1 MTLIKIT
8 SKDAEKVARAFSNL
22 IGKDG
27 LKRIQR
33 KAVSDVGSRIRKDA
47 RSIGP
52 AVFGTAITNL
62 RIQGKAPAR
71 GATNPAYKLYMA
83 RSFPVA
89 KLRASLRK
97 VTRKGG
103 RQSLTI
109 APPHQDKQHFSAVE
123 RVGRAFRLLK
133 AGPLPSRFIGD
144 IATGARRAFADPDD
158 GGIAELAALRRKAE
172 KDLPETVAQQ
182 ITEYFKRRQT

>member
-33 KAVSDVGSRIRKDA
+33 KAVSDVGSRIRKYA

>member
-8 SKDAEKVARAFSNL
+8 SKDAEKVARAFNNL

-27 LKRIQR
+27 LQGIQR
-33 KAVSDVGSRIRKDA
+33 KAVADVGARLRKDA

-109 APPHQDKQHFSAVE
+109 APPHQDKQRFGAVE
-123 RVGRAFRLLK
+123 RVGRAFRLLP
-133 AGPLPSRFIGD
+133 AGPLPARFLGN

-172 KDLPETVAQQ
+172 KSLPETVAQQ

>member
-133 AGPLPSRFIGD
+133 AGPLPSRFVGD

>member
-8 SKDAEKVARAFSNL
+8 SADAEKIARAFNDIISA
-22 IGKDG
+22 KG
-27 LKRIQR
+27 LTAIRR
-33 KAVSDVGSRIRKDA
+33 RSVNAVGSDLRKSA
-47 RSIGP
+47 RVLAP
-52 AVFGTAITNL
+52 AAYGTTAASLN
-62 RIQGKAPAR
+62 IQGKAASP
-71 GATNPAYKLYMA
+71 GSDNPKYVLRMA
-83 RSFPVA
+83 SGFPVG

-123 RVGRAFRLLK
+123 RVGRAFRLLP
-133 AGPLPSRFIGD
+133 AGPLPSRFIGN
-144 IATGARRAFADPDD
+144 ISTRTRRAFADPDD

-172 KDLPETVAQQ
+172 KSLPETVAQQ
-182 ITEYFKRRQT
+182 ITEHFKRRRN

>member
-1 MTLIKIT
+1 MG
-8 SKDAEKVARAFSNL
+8 ARL
-22 IGKDG
+22 
-27 LKRIQR
+27 
-33 KAVSDVGSRIRKDA
+33 RKDA

-71 GATNPAYKLYMA
+71 GATNPAYKLNMA

-123 RVGRAFRLLK
+123 RVGRAFRLLPGRPTARRGSLATSQPAPDVHLRTLTT
-133 AGPLPSRFIGD
+133 AGLPSWRRC
-144 IATGARRAFADPDD
+144 GARPKRS
-158 GGIAELAALRRKAE
+158 
-172 KDLPETVAQQ
+172 LPETVAQQ
-182 ITEYFKRRQT
+182 ITEYFKRRRN